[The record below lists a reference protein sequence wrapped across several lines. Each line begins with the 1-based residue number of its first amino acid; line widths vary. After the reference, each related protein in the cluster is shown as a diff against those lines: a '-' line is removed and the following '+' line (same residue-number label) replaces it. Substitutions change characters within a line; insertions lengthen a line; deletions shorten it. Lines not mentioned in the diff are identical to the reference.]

1 MQYNRTHAPYFLTA
15 VFLVAWL
22 IQGCNGCNNEKA
34 NTHKPADSIAT
45 KISSPD
51 AKDTLKSW
59 TELRLINWKG
69 WIDSSTAGAFGPDSL
84 ERTAIDTIAALD
96 TATMEEGR
104 FEEFR
109 PFFVYS
115 PDSSQVVDM
124 VSYGNFLHKGKN
136 GKVVLEAGEAD
147 TEVAIV
153 NVQTK
158 KRERILFTGPSTI
171 VKEAVWINDHTVL
184 IAGGT
189 YNEDN
194 RLLPVIW
201 RYDTDSKLLEN
212 WEAE

>member
-1 MQYNRTHAPYFLTA
+1 MQYNRTHALYFLA
-15 VFLVAWL
+15 VIFVAWL
-22 IQGCNGCNNEKA
+22 IQGCNGCNSDKA
-34 NTHKPADSIAT
+34 GTSKTTDSVETTVQA
-45 KISSPD
+45 PD
-51 AKDTLKSW
+51 AKDTLRSW

-84 ERTAIDTIAALD
+84 ERTTVDTVVAIDNT
-96 TATMEEGR
+96 TMEEER

-109 PFFVYS
+109 PYFVYS

-136 GKVVLEAGEAD
+136 GKVVLEAGEPD

-153 NVQTK
+153 DVQTK

-189 YNEDN
+189 YNEQN

-201 RYDTDSKLLEN
+201 RYDTVSKLLEN